1 MGKQMPL
8 IKSIPARLKK
18 LSQEGF
24 TAMDIAEP
32 LVSFDAEKKAR
43 EVKAFMVARDFDLI
57 GVRGDGLVC
66 GYALREELAG
76 GTCGDYAHPFG
87 EFDFVQDTS
96 SLIEVIKSLKV
107 NGRCLVSLLGTIG
120 AIVTFSDLEKP
131 PFRMWLFGLITV
143 AEMTISKE
151 IQRLFPD
158 GSWQSYLSEGR
169 RRKALN
175 LLQERK
181 RRNQVAVLI
190 DCLQLSDKGQI
201 LLRNEQ
207 MIKEMAFTS
216 RKEGVRMFKQL
227 ETLRNHLAHSQ
238 DIINIGWD
246 IIVELALRTERLFER
261 S

>member
-1 MGKQMPL
+1 MPL
-8 IKSIPARLKK
+8 IKSIPGRLKK

-32 LVSFDAEKKAR
+32 LVSFDADKLAR
-43 EVKAFMVARDFDLI
+43 EVKAFMVGEDFDLI
-57 GVRGDGLVC
+57 GVRRNGLVC
-66 GYALREELAG
+66 GYVLREELAG
-76 GTCGDYAHPFG
+76 GPCGDYVHPFG
-87 EFDFVQDTS
+87 EFDFVPDTA
-96 SLIEVIKSLKV
+96 SLVEVIKSLKV

-131 PFRMWLFGLITV
+131 PFRMWLFGFITLT
-143 AEMTISKE
+143 EMTISKE

-169 RRKALN
+169 RRKAQH

-181 RRNQVAVLI
+181 RRNQVTALL
-190 DCLQLSDKGQI
+190 DCLQLSDKAQI
-201 LLRNEQ
+201 LLRNQQ
-207 MIKEMAFTS
+207 MVQEMGFDT
-216 RKEGVRMFKQL
+216 RKEGLHMFKQL

-238 DIINIGWD
+238 DIISIGWGM
-246 IIVELALRTERLFER
+246 IVEIALRTERLFER